1 MKRFVWR
8 LQRVLD
14 VKTKQEQV
22 KRIEL
27 FRLTEELA
35 GKRSE
40 LLMRRRILQDVI
52 SGVAKTQSPTRV
64 LAQEFCLRHAA
75 TNDEQIRRLRQE
87 ITDLETRQREKTVEL
102 LAIKRSK
109 EGLERLRDEAR
120 ERFLRECDR
129 LEQKDLDDKT
139 TSAFAR
145 REPAES
151 QCET

>member
-14 VKTKQEQV
+14 VRTKQEQV

-35 GKRSE
+35 DKRSE
-40 LLMRRRILQDVI
+40 LLMRQRILQDVI
-52 SGVAKTQSPTRV
+52 SGVARTQSPTRV
-64 LAQEFCLRHAA
+64 SAQEFCLRHAA

-87 ITDLETRQREKTVEL
+87 IAGLETRQREKTAEL
-102 LAIKRSK
+102 LTIRRSK
-109 EGLERLRDEAR
+109 EGLERLRAEAR

-145 REPAES
+145 REPVEDR
-151 QCET
+151 CEM